1 MATLSEAWNLYHST
15 ILSNA
20 TTRSIVTETGRWD
33 NYIVPLI
40 GKDDLDQI
48 TALDIVKLRSYLQ
61 KRKLSPQSVYHCLS
75 LLRRVFNRAKEWDL
89 FAGEIPPFDMPR
101 FDNKRIRFLSPDEV
115 QVLLDYLQW
124 KNPDWH
130 DIAVV
135 GLYTGLRAG
144 EIFKLTPSDVQL
156 EKRFITVLDTKNKA
170 NRVVPLNDFSQS
182 ALEKNLRRH
191 RPSSPIFPQLAC
203 KTFSRAVEACGFNTG
218 VTDRRHRVVF
228 HTLRHTF
235 ASWLVQGGVPIAL
248 VSQLLGHKDLKMT
261 MRYSHLAPQQ
271 AHEAV
276 AYLATIKP
284 GIHNLKAQDS
294 DTTAA
299 LL

>member
-1 MATLSEAWNLYHST
+1 MATLSEAWSLYHST

-33 NYIVPLI
+33 NYIVPLL
-40 GKDDLDQI
+40 GKDDLGQI
-48 TALDIVKLRSYLQ
+48 TSLDIVKLRSCLQ
-61 KRKLSPQSVYHCLS
+61 QKKLSPQSVYHCLS

-89 FAGEIPPFDMPR
+89 FAGEIPSFDMPR
-101 FDNKRIRFLSPDEV
+101 FDNKRIRFLSPDEAK
-115 QVLLDYLQW
+115 VLLDYLQW
-124 KNPDWH
+124 KSMAWH
-130 DIAVV
+130 DISVI

-156 EKRFITVLDTKNKA
+156 EKRFVTVLDTKNKA
-170 NRVVPLNDFSQS
+170 NRVVPLNDLSHS
-182 ALEKNLRRH
+182 ALKRNLRCH
-191 RPSSPIFPQLAC
+191 HPSSPIFPQLSC
-203 KTFSRAVEACGFNTG
+203 KTFSRAVEACGFNEG
-218 VTDRRHRVVF
+218 VKDRRHRVVF

-261 MRYSHLAPQQ
+261 MRYAHLTPQQ

-284 GIHNLKAQDS
+284 GISSWREQDS
-294 DTTAA
+294 NPEATIY
-299 LL
+299 